1 MTPKLRIGT
10 RGSKLALAQTQIVI
24 KSLGEQNEPFEYEI
38 TPIKTKGDLDN
49 SKPLFYLDKKGIFE
63 KEINDSVVKG
73 DVDFAIHSVKD
84 VPSTIHKDLVIAS
97 IPKRESVIDVLIS
110 KSRKRLNELPNGS
123 IIGTSSLRRAIQII
137 SFRNDFKV
145 RPLRGNID
153 TRIEKA
159 LKGEYDAII
168 LAEAGLKRLG
178 KEQYISERFDPKRFL
193 PAAGQGALALVCK
206 KTDTKLVKFLH
217 KIEHAP
223 SRISINAERSFISKI
238 EGGCRFPIAAYANL
252 SSKNHKIN
260 FYAKIFSSDGL
271 EHIAIKKIGDYD
283 KPEMVG
289 NMVAS
294 YLIENGALR
303 LAEGWDKSLNEWNK
317 K

>member
-38 TPIKTKGDLDN
+38 TPIKTRGDLDN

-97 IPKRESVIDVLIS
+97 IPQRESVIDVLIS
-110 KSRKRLNELPNGS
+110 RSRKRLKELPNGS

-145 RPLRGNID
+145 IPLRGNID

-178 KEQYISERFDPKRFL
+178 KEQYISERFDPKKFL

-206 KTDTKLVKFLH
+206 KTDTQLVDFLH

-294 YLIENGALR
+294 YLIKNGALR

>member
-1 MTPKLRIGT
+1 MRPKLRIGT

-24 KSLGEQNEPFEYEI
+24 KSLCEQNEHLEYEI
-38 TPIKTKGDLDN
+38 TPIKTRGDLDN

-63 KEINDSVVKG
+63 KEINESVVKG

-84 VPSTIHKDLVIAS
+84 VPATIHKDLVIAS
-97 IPKRESVIDVLIS
+97 IPQRESVIDVLIS
-110 KSRKRLNELPNGS
+110 KSRKRLDQLPIGS

-137 SFRNDFKV
+137 SFINDFKV
-145 RPLRGNID
+145 IPLRGNID

-159 LKGEYDAII
+159 LKGDYDAII

-178 KEQYISERFDPKRFL
+178 KEQYISERFDPKKFL
-193 PAAGQGALALVCK
+193 PAAGQGALALVCR
-206 KTDTKLVKFLH
+206 KTDTKLVKFLN

-271 EHIAIKKIGDYD
+271 E
-283 KPEMVG
+283 
-289 NMVAS
+289 
-294 YLIENGALR
+294 
-303 LAEGWDKSLNEWNK
+303 
-317 K
+317 

>member
-1 MTPKLRIGT
+1 
-10 RGSKLALAQTQIVI
+10 
-24 KSLGEQNEPFEYEI
+24 
-38 TPIKTKGDLDN
+38 
-49 SKPLFYLDKKGIFE
+49 
-63 KEINDSVVKG
+63 
-73 DVDFAIHSVKD
+73 
-84 VPSTIHKDLVIAS
+84 
-97 IPKRESVIDVLIS
+97 
-110 KSRKRLNELPNGS
+110 
-123 IIGTSSLRRAIQII
+123 
-137 SFRNDFKV
+137 
-145 RPLRGNID
+145 LRGNID

-178 KEQYISERFDPKRFL
+178 KEQYISERFDPKKFL

-206 KTDTKLVKFLH
+206 KTDRKLVKLLH
-217 KIEHAP
+217 AIEHAP
-223 SRISINAERSFISKI
+223 SKISIIAERSFISKI
-238 EGGCRFPIAAYANL
+238 EGGCRFPIGAYTNL
-252 SSKNHKIN
+252 SSKNYKIN

-271 EHIAIKKIGDYD
+271 EHISIKKIGDYD

-294 YLIENGALR
+294 YLIKNGALR

>member
-1 MTPKLRIGT
+1 MTKVLLVGT

-24 KSLGEQNEPFEYEI
+24 NSLREINKSYDYEI
-38 TPIKTKGDLDN
+38 LSIRTKGDLDN
-49 SKPLFYLDKKGIFE
+49 TKPLFYLDRKGIFE
-63 KEINDSVVKG
+63 KEINESVVKG
-73 DVDFAIHSVKD
+73 DVDFAIHSITDLPAV
-84 VPSTIHKDLVIAS
+84 IHPDLTIAS
-97 IPKRESVIDVLIS
+97 IPKRESVNDVLIS
-110 KSRKRLNELPNGS
+110 KKKRRLDQIPSGS
-123 IIGTSSLRRAIQII
+123 TIGTSSLRRAIQII
-137 SFRNDFKV
+137 SLRKDFNV
-145 RPLRGNID
+145 IPIRGNID

-159 LKGEYDAII
+159 LKGEYDAIV

>member
-24 KSLGEQNEPFEYEI
+24 KSLCEQNKHLEYEI
-38 TPIKTKGDLDN
+38 TPIKTRGDLDN

-97 IPKRESVIDVLIS
+97 IPQRESVIDVLIS
-110 KSRKRLNELPNGS
+110 RSRKRLKELPNGS

>member
-1 MTPKLRIGT
+1 MTRKLRIGT

-24 KSLGEQNEPFEYEI
+24 KALSHQNETIEYEI
-38 TPIKTKGDLDN
+38 TPIKTRGDLDN
-49 SKPLFYLDKKGIFE
+49 SKPLFYLDRKGIFE
-63 KEINDSVVKG
+63 KEINESVVKK

-84 VPSTIHKDLVIAS
+84 VPAMIHEELVIAS
-97 IPKRESVIDVLIS
+97 IPQRESVIDVLIS
-110 KSRKRLNELPNGS
+110 KSRKRLDQLPIGS

-145 RPLRGNID
+145 IPLRGNID

-159 LKGEYDAII
+159 LKGEYDAIV

-178 KEQYISERFDPKRFL
+178 KEQYISERFDPKKFL
-193 PAAGQGALALVCK
+193 PAAGQGALALVCR
-206 KTDTKLVKFLH
+206 KTDRKLIKLLH
-217 KIEHAP
+217 KIEHVP
-223 SRISINAERSFISKI
+223 TRISINAERSFISKI
-238 EGGCRFPIAAYANL
+238 EGGCRFPIAAYTNL
-252 SSKNHKIN
+252 SPKNHKIN

-271 EHIAIKKIGDYD
+271 EHISIKKIGNYD
-283 KPEMVG
+283 KPEIVG
-289 NMVAS
+289 NIVAS
-294 YLIENGALR
+294 FLIANGALR

>member
-10 RGSKLALAQTQIVI
+10 RGSKLALAQTQIVV
-24 KSLGEQNEPFEYEI
+24 KSLCKQNKTLDYEI

-63 KEINDSVVKG
+63 KEVNESVVKG

-84 VPSTIHKDLVIAS
+84 VPATIHKDLVIAS
-97 IPKRESVIDVLIS
+97 IPQRDSVIDVLIS
-110 KSRKRLNELPNGS
+110 KSKKKLNELPQGS

-137 SFRNDFKV
+137 SLRNDFKV
-145 RPLRGNID
+145 IPLRGNID
-153 TRIEKA
+153 SRIEKA

-178 KEQYISERFDPKRFL
+178 KEQYISERFDPKKFL
-193 PAAGQGALALVCK
+193 PAAGQGALAIVCK
-206 KTDTKLVKFLH
+206 KTDRKLVKFLH
-217 KIEHAP
+217 KIEHTQ

-238 EGGCRFPIAAYANL
+238 EGGCRFPIGAYASF
-252 SSKNHKIN
+252 SSNNRKIN

-271 EHIAIKKIGDYD
+271 EHISIKKIGDYD
-283 KPEMVG
+283 KPEMLG
-289 NMVAS
+289 NSVAS

-303 LAEGWDKSLNEWNK
+303 LAKGWDKSLNEWNK

>member
-24 KSLGEQNEPFEYEI
+24 KSLGQQNEPFEYEI
-38 TPIKTKGDLDN
+38 TPIKTRGDLDN

-97 IPKRESVIDVLIS
+97 IPQRESVIDVLIS
-110 KSRKRLNELPNGS
+110 KSRKRLKELPNGS

-178 KEQYISERFDPKRFL
+178 KAQYISERFDPKRFL

>member
-24 KSLGEQNEPFEYEI
+24 NSLGGQNKTFEYEI

-49 SKPLFYLDKKGIFE
+49 SKLLFYLDKKGIFE
-63 KEINDSVVKG
+63 KEINESVVKG

-84 VPSTIHKDLVIAS
+84 VPATIHKDLIIAS
-97 IPKRESVIDVLIS
+97 IPQRDSVIDVLVS
-110 KSRKRLNELPNGS
+110 KSRKKINELPKGS

-137 SFRNDFKV
+137 SLRKDFKV
-145 RPLRGNID
+145 IPLRGNID
-153 TRIEKA
+153 SRIEKA

-178 KEQYISERFDPKRFL
+178 KEKYISERFDPKKFL

-206 KTDTKLVKFLH
+206 KTDKKLVKFLH

-238 EGGCRFPIAAYANL
+238 EGGCRFPIGAYSKL
-252 SSKNHKIN
+252 SFKTHKIN
-260 FYAKIFSSDGL
+260 FYAKIFSYDGV
-271 EHIAIKKIGDYD
+271 EHISIKKIGDYD
-283 KPEMVG
+283 KPELVG
-289 NMVAS
+289 NIVARS
-294 YLIENGALR
+294 LIENGALR
-303 LAEGWDKSLNEWNK
+303 LSEGWDKSLNEWNK

>member
-24 KSLGEQNEPFEYEI
+24 KSLSEQNEPFEYEI

-110 KSRKRLNELPNGS
+110 KSRKRLNELPNAS

-206 KTDTKLVKFLH
+206 KTDTKLVQFLH

>member
-24 KSLGEQNEPFEYEI
+24 KSLGKQNEPFEYEI
-38 TPIKTKGDLDN
+38 TPIKTRGDLDN

-97 IPKRESVIDVLIS
+97 IPQRESVIDVLIS
-110 KSRKRLNELPNGS
+110 RSRKRLKELPNGS

>member
-24 KSLGEQNEPFEYEI
+24 KSLGQQNEPFEYEI
-38 TPIKTKGDLDN
+38 TPIKTRGDLDN

-97 IPKRESVIDVLIS
+97 IPQRESVIDVLIT
-110 KSRKRLNELPNGS
+110 KSRKRLKELPNGS

>member
-38 TPIKTKGDLDN
+38 TPIKTRGDLDN

-97 IPKRESVIDVLIS
+97 IPQRESVIDVLIS
-110 KSRKRLNELPNGS
+110 RSRKRLKELPNGS

-294 YLIENGALR
+294 YLIKNGALR

>member
-1 MTPKLRIGT
+1 MTQKLRIGT

-24 KSLGEQNEPFEYEI
+24 KALSVQNETFEYEI
-38 TPIKTKGDLDN
+38 TPIKTRGDLDN

-63 KEINDSVVKG
+63 KEINESVVKG

-84 VPSTIHKDLVIAS
+84 VPANIHKDLVIAS
-97 IPKRESVIDVLIS
+97 IPQRESVIDVLIS
-110 KSRKRLNELPNGS
+110 KSRKRFDQLPTGS

-137 SFRNDFKV
+137 SRRNDFKV
-145 RPLRGNID
+145 IPLRGNID

-159 LKGEYDAII
+159 LSGEYDAII

-178 KEQYISERFDPKRFL
+178 KEQYISERFDPKKFL

-206 KTDTKLVKFLH
+206 KTNRKLIKFLH

-238 EGGCRFPIAAYANL
+238 EGGCRFPIAAYTNL

-260 FYAKIFSSDGL
+260 FYAKIFSSDGR
-271 EHIAIKKIGDYD
+271 EHISIKKIGDYD
-283 KPEMVG
+283 KPEIVG
-289 NMVAS
+289 SLVAR

-303 LAEGWDKSLNEWNK
+303 LAKGWDKSLNEWNK

>member
-1 MTPKLRIGT
+1 MTPQLRIGT

-24 KSLGEQNEPFEYEI
+24 KWLCKQNETFEYEI
-38 TPIKTKGDLDN
+38 IPIKTKGDLDN

-63 KEINDSVVKG
+63 KEVNESVVKG

-84 VPSTIHKDLVIAS
+84 VPATIHKDLVIAS
-97 IPKRESVIDVLIS
+97 IPQRDSVIDVLIS
-110 KSRKRLNELPNGS
+110 KSKKKLNELPQGS

-137 SFRNDFKV
+137 SLRNDFKV
-145 RPLRGNID
+145 IPLRGNID
-153 TRIEKA
+153 SRIEKA

-178 KEQYISERFDPKRFL
+178 KEQYISERFDPKKFL
-193 PAAGQGALALVCK
+193 PAAGQGALAIVCK
-206 KTDTKLVKFLH
+206 KTDKKLVQFLH
-217 KIEHAP
+217 KIEHTQ

-238 EGGCRFPIAAYANL
+238 EGGCRFPIGAYESF
-252 SSKNHKIN
+252 SSNNQKIN

-271 EHIAIKKIGDYD
+271 EHISIKKIGNSD
-283 KPEMVG
+283 KPEILG
-289 NMVAS
+289 NSVAS
-294 YLIENGALR
+294 YLIDNGALR
-303 LAEGWDKSLNEWNK
+303 LAKGWDKSLNEWNK

>member
-1 MTPKLRIGT
+1 MTLKLRIGT

-24 KSLGEQNEPFEYEI
+24 KSLSEQNEPFEYEI

-145 RPLRGNID
+145 RALRGNID

-206 KTDTKLVKFLH
+206 KTDTKLVQFLH

>member
-38 TPIKTKGDLDN
+38 TPIKTRGDLDN

-97 IPKRESVIDVLIS
+97 IPQRESVIDVLIS
-110 KSRKRLNELPNGS
+110 RSRKRLKELPNGS

>member
-1 MTPKLRIGT
+1 MAPKLRIGT

-24 KSLGEQNEPFEYEI
+24 KSLYEQNEHLEYEI
-38 TPIKTKGDLDN
+38 TPIKTRGDLDN

-63 KEINDSVVKG
+63 KEINESVVKG

-84 VPSTIHKDLVIAS
+84 VPATIHKDLVIAS
-97 IPKRESVIDVLIS
+97 IPQRESVNDVLIS
-110 KSRKRLNELPNGS
+110 KSRKRLNELPTGS

-145 RPLRGNID
+145 IPLRGNID

-178 KEQYISERFDPKRFL
+178 KEQYISERFDPKKFL

-206 KTDTKLVKFLH
+206 KTDTKLVELLH

-223 SRISINAERSFISKI
+223 STNSINAERSFISKI

-294 YLIENGALR
+294 YLIKNGALR

>member
-1 MTPKLRIGT
+1 MTPQLRIGT

-24 KSLGEQNEPFEYEI
+24 KWLCKQNESFEYEI
-38 TPIKTKGDLDN
+38 IPIKTKGDLDN

-63 KEINDSVVKG
+63 KEVNESVVKG

-84 VPSTIHKDLVIAS
+84 VPATIHKDLVIAS
-97 IPKRESVIDVLIS
+97 IPQRDSVIDVLIS
-110 KSRKRLNELPNGS
+110 KSKKKLNELPQGS

-137 SFRNDFKV
+137 SLRNDFKV
-145 RPLRGNID
+145 IPLRGNID
-153 TRIEKA
+153 SRIEKA

-178 KEQYISERFDPKRFL
+178 KEQYISERFDPKKFL
-193 PAAGQGALALVCK
+193 PAAGQGALAIVCK
-206 KTDTKLVKFLH
+206 KTDKKLVQFLH
-217 KIEHAP
+217 KIEHTQ

-238 EGGCRFPIAAYANL
+238 EGGCRFPIGVYASFFSN
-252 SSKNHKIN
+252 NHKIN

-271 EHIAIKKIGDYD
+271 EHISIKKIGDSD
-283 KPEMVG
+283 KPEILG
-289 NMVAS
+289 NSVAS
-294 YLIENGALR
+294 YLIDNGALR
-303 LAEGWDKSLNEWNK
+303 LAKGWDKSLNEWNK

>member
-24 KSLGEQNEPFEYEI
+24 KSRGEQNEPFEYEI
-38 TPIKTKGDLDN
+38 TPIKTRGDLDN

-97 IPKRESVIDVLIS
+97 IPQRESVIDVLIS
-110 KSRKRLNELPNGS
+110 RSRKRLKELPNGS

-289 NMVAS
+289 NMVAN

>member
-24 KSLGEQNEPFEYEI
+24 KSLGQQNEPFEYEI
-38 TPIKTKGDLDN
+38 TPIKTRGDLDN

-97 IPKRESVIDVLIS
+97 IPQRESVIDVLIS
-110 KSRKRLNELPNGS
+110 KSRKRLKELPNGS

-206 KTDTKLVKFLH
+206 KSDTKLVKFLH

>member
-1 MTPKLRIGT
+1 MTIKLRIGT

-24 KSLGEQNEPFEYEI
+24 KSLCEQNEHLEYEI
-38 TPIKTKGDLDN
+38 IPIKTRGDLDN

-63 KEINDSVVKG
+63 KEINESVVKG

-84 VPSTIHKDLVIAS
+84 VPATIHKDLVIAS
-97 IPKRESVIDVLIS
+97 IPQRESVNDVLIS

-145 RPLRGNID
+145 IPLRGNID

-178 KEQYISERFDPKRFL
+178 KEQYISERFDPKKFL

-206 KTDTKLVKFLH
+206 KTDTKLVKFLN
-217 KIEHAP
+217 KIEHVF

-294 YLIENGALR
+294 YLIKNGALR

>member
-24 KSLGEQNEPFEYEI
+24 KSLGQQNEPFEYEI
-38 TPIKTKGDLDN
+38 TPIKTRGDLDN

-73 DVDFAIHSVKD
+73 DIDFAIHSVKD

-97 IPKRESVIDVLIS
+97 IPQRESVIDVLIS
-110 KSRKRLNELPNGS
+110 KSRKRLKELPNGS

-178 KEQYISERFDPKRFL
+178 KAQYISERFDPKRFL

-206 KTDTKLVKFLH
+206 KTDTKLVHFLH

>member
-24 KSLGEQNEPFEYEI
+24 KSLGQQNEPFEYEI
-38 TPIKTKGDLDN
+38 TPIKTRGDLDN

-97 IPKRESVIDVLIS
+97 IPQRESVNDVLIS
-110 KSRKRLNELPNGS
+110 KSRKRLKELPNGS

-206 KTDTKLVKFLH
+206 KSDTKLVKFLH

>member
-24 KSLGEQNEPFEYEI
+24 KSLSEQNEPFEYEI

-206 KTDTKLVKFLH
+206 KTDTKLVQFLH